1 MQNLELYTTPLR
13 KFYATVKNL
22 DAFFTELI
30 EAKANTLPQNDRTVE
45 YAQLLYNILMAWF
58 DLAML
63 DKDTNRATAKAVCK
77 KVQAEYGDGG
87 MSQEERLKAIANI
100 KDLASSLLWGASD
113 KAQAKDLKD
122 LLDAANLAAN
132 DIIKKGAQGNNSG
145 STNSGNAV
153 VKPHVTPEVPDNT
166 TSTVVDMSKPKTS
179 VVDDHN
185 NTTLPNGNNMP
196 ENTTTTNQG
205 NTKPVVND
213 NDEGTVVNLDNYKY
227 VPADNNGNKTD
238 TTVDDKGQ
246 TVANIVVYY
255 DKAKQQKQKFKISIK
270 DLSNIKKLSFLN
282 LATNELKEIEPANT
296 ITVNIPQA
304 TIEQKISFMVNG
316 EEYTRL
322 YVAALWPQ
330 EKVKPNNG
338 GTTVQPGKTEDTET
352 GKKENETPVTPG
364 ENTGKKENEP
374 PTPTP
379 KPEDGKKE
387 DTPVTPGENAG
398 KKEDEPVKP
407 EPGKE
412 DKKEDKPSEDKKEDE
427 DDETIDD
434 DFMKDMYEKG
444 KEGNKPSNEEK
455 HEETPVAPKEDTST
469 TPKENTHVETPVTPA
484 PEEKHEETHET
495 PSAPVAN
502 EETHEVTPAQPST
515 GTTEETHTEQPA
527 APSTE
532 DTHTETPAPAE
543 STNTATEENHTT
555 ESTTE
560 NTPAVNTGTPSENT
574 NTEVTPAAP
583 VASEETHT
591 EQPAAPVA
599 NEETHEN
606 APVVTP
612 SATEET
618 SHEATPAAPVA
629 SEETHAETAPVAN
642 TEEHTA
648 ENTSTETPVTPAPAE
663 GQA

>member
-63 DKDTNRATAKAVCK
+63 DKDANRATAKAVCK

-87 MSQEERLKAIANI
+87 MTQEERLKAIASI
-100 KDLASSLLWGASD
+100 KDLASSLLWGATD
-113 KAQAKDLKD
+113 KAQIKDLKD
-122 LLDAANLAAN
+122 LLDAANLASN
-132 DIIKKGAQGNNSG
+132 DILKKGAQGNNSG

-166 TSTVVDMSKPKTS
+166 TSTVVDMSKPKPS

-270 DLSNIKKLSFLN
+270 DLTNIKKLSFLN

-338 GTTVQPGKTEDTET
+338 GTTVQPGTTENTET

-364 ENTGKKENEP
+364 ENTGKKENET

-387 DTPVTPGENAG
+387 DTPVTPGENTG
-398 KKEDEPVKP
+398 KKEDEPAKPETGKDEPVKP
-407 EPGKE
+407 EPGK
-412 DKKEDKPSEDKKEDE
+412 DTPSEDKKEDE

-434 DFMKDMYEKG
+434 DFMKDMYEKARDG
-444 KEGNKPSNEEK
+444 ETEKPSEDKKNEGTPATPK
-455 HEETPVAPKEDTST
+455 DETHTEQPVAP
-469 TPKENTHVETPVTPA
+469 A
-484 PEEKHEETHET
+484 PETHE
-495 PSAPVAN
+495 AA
-502 EETHEVTPAQPST
+502 PAQPS
-515 GTTEETHTEQPA
+515 TTEETHTETPVTNGETHEA
-527 APSTE
+527 APVVPATGEETHAEQPVVPSTGE
-532 DTHTETPAPAE
+532 THTETPAPAE
-543 STNTATEENHTT
+543 STATTT
-555 ESTTE
+555 
-560 NTPAVNTGTPSENT
+560 
-574 NTEVTPAAP
+574 
-583 VASEETHT
+583 
-591 EQPAAPVA
+591 
-599 NEETHEN
+599 
-606 APVVTP
+606 
-612 SATEET
+612 
-618 SHEATPAAPVA
+618 
-629 SEETHAETAPVAN
+629 EETHAEAPAAN
-642 TEEHTA
+642 TEESHEA
-648 ENTSTETPVTPAPAE
+648 APEPARE
-663 GQA
+663 DSESHL

>member
-63 DKDTNRATAKAVCK
+63 DKDANRATAKAVCK

-87 MSQEERLKAIANI
+87 MTQEERLKAIASI
-100 KDLASSLLWGASD
+100 KDLASSLLWGATD
-113 KAQAKDLKD
+113 KAQIKDLKD
-122 LLDAANLAAN
+122 LLDAANLASN
-132 DIIKKGAQGNNSG
+132 DILKKGAQGNNSG

-166 TSTVVDMSKPKTS
+166 TSTVVDMSKPKPS

-270 DLSNIKKLSFLN
+270 DLTNIKKLSFLN

-338 GTTVQPGKTEDTET
+338 GTTVQPGTTEDTET
-352 GKKENETPVTPG
+352 GKKENETPVIPG
-364 ENTGKKENEP
+364 ENTGKKENET

-387 DTPVTPGENAG
+387 DTPVTPGENTG
-398 KKEDEPVKP
+398 KKEDEPAKP
-407 EPGKE
+407 EPSKPETGKEEKPSEDKKE
-412 DKKEDKPSEDKKEDE
+412 DKKEDTKPSEDKKEDE

-434 DFMKDMYEKG
+434 DFMKDMYEKARDS
-444 KEGNKPSNEEK
+444 ETEKPSEDKKNEGTPVTPK
-455 HEETPVAPKEDTST
+455 DETHTEQPVAPAPETHEAAPAQPST
-469 TPKENTHVETPVTPA
+469 TEETHAEEHHETVTPA
-484 PEEKHEETHET
+484 PEHHEETQPVAPVVPAEGTHET
-495 PSAPVAN
+495 APV
-502 EETHEVTPAQPST
+502 ESHETTPAQPS
-515 GTTEETHTEQPA
+515 TTEETHTETPVTNGETHEA
-527 APSTE
+527 APVVPATGEEAHAEQPVVPSTGE
-532 DTHTETPAPAE
+532 THTETPAPAE
-543 STNTATEENHTT
+543 STATTT
-555 ESTTE
+555 
-560 NTPAVNTGTPSENT
+560 
-574 NTEVTPAAP
+574 
-583 VASEETHT
+583 
-591 EQPAAPVA
+591 
-599 NEETHEN
+599 
-606 APVVTP
+606 
-612 SATEET
+612 
-618 SHEATPAAPVA
+618 
-629 SEETHAETAPVAN
+629 EETHAETPVAN
-642 TEEHTA
+642 TEESHEA
-648 ENTSTETPVTPAPAE
+648 APEPAHE
-663 GQA
+663 DSESHL

>member
-87 MSQEERLKAIANI
+87 MTQEERLKAIANI

-364 ENTGKKENEP
+364 ENTGKTEDETPK
-374 PTPTP
+374 PTP

-387 DTPVTPGENAG
+387 DTPVTPGENTG
-398 KKEDEPVKP
+398 KKEDEPAKP
-407 EPGKE
+407 EPG
-412 DKKEDKPSEDKKEDE
+412 KEDKPSEDKKEEKPSEDKKENE

-444 KEGNKPSNEEK
+444 KEGNNPSNGEK
-455 HEETPVAPKEDTST
+455 HEETPVTPKEDIPT
-469 TPKENTHVETPVTPA
+469 TPKEETHAETPVTPA

-495 PSAPVAN
+495 PAAPVAN
-502 EETHEVTPAQPST
+502 EETHEATPAQPST

-532 DTHTETPAPAE
+532 NTHTETPAPAE

-560 NTPAVNTGTPSENT
+560 NTPAVNTGTTSENT

-583 VASEETHT
+583 VAPEETHAET
-591 EQPAAPVA
+591 PAAPVA
-599 NEETHEN
+599 NEETHTEEN
-606 APVVTP
+606 HA
-612 SATEET
+612 STEET
-618 SHEATPAAPVA
+618 SH
-629 SEETHAETAPVAN
+629 ETAPVAN
-642 TEEHTA
+642 TEEHVA

>member
-63 DKDTNRATAKAVCK
+63 DKDANRATAKAVCK

-87 MSQEERLKAIANI
+87 MTQEERLKAIASI
-100 KDLASSLLWGASD
+100 KDLASSLLWGATD
-113 KAQAKDLKD
+113 KAQIKDLKD
-122 LLDAANLAAN
+122 LLDAANLASN
-132 DIIKKGAQGNNSG
+132 DILKKGAQGNNSG

-166 TSTVVDMSKPKTS
+166 TSTVVDMSKPKPS

-270 DLSNIKKLSFLN
+270 DLTNIKKLSFLN

-338 GTTVQPGKTEDTET
+338 GTTVQPGTTENTET

-364 ENTGKKENEP
+364 ENTGKKENET

-387 DTPVTPGENAG
+387 DTPVTPGENTG
-398 KKEDEPVKP
+398 KKEDEPAKP
-407 EPGKE
+407 EPSKPETGKDEPAKPETGKE
-412 DKKEDKPSEDKKEDE
+412 DKKEDTKPSEDKKEDE

-434 DFMKDMYEKG
+434 DFMKDMYEKARDG
-444 KEGNKPSNEEK
+444 EIEKPSEDKKNEGTPATPKDETHTEQPVAPAPEH
-455 HEETPVAPKEDTST
+455 HEETQPVAP
-469 TPKENTHVETPVTPA
+469 VVPA
-484 PEEKHEETHET
+484 EGTHET
-495 PSAPVAN
+495 VPV
-502 EETHEVTPAQPST
+502 ESHETTPAQPS
-515 GTTEETHTEQPA
+515 TTEETHTETPVTNGETHEA
-527 APSTE
+527 APVVPVTGEETHAEQPVVPSTGE
-532 DTHTETPAPAE
+532 THTETPAPAE
-543 STNTATEENHTT
+543 STATTT
-555 ESTTE
+555 
-560 NTPAVNTGTPSENT
+560 
-574 NTEVTPAAP
+574 
-583 VASEETHT
+583 
-591 EQPAAPVA
+591 
-599 NEETHEN
+599 
-606 APVVTP
+606 
-612 SATEET
+612 
-618 SHEATPAAPVA
+618 
-629 SEETHAETAPVAN
+629 EETHAETPAVN
-642 TEEHTA
+642 TEESHEA
-648 ENTSTETPVTPAPAE
+648 APEPAHE
-663 GQA
+663 DSESHL

>member
-63 DKDTNRATAKAVCK
+63 DKDANRATAKAVCK

-87 MSQEERLKAIANI
+87 MTQEERLKAIASI
-100 KDLASSLLWGASD
+100 KDLASSLLWGATD
-113 KAQAKDLKD
+113 KAQIKDLKD
-122 LLDAANLAAN
+122 LLDAANLASN
-132 DIIKKGAQGNNSG
+132 DILKKGAQGNNSG
-145 STNSGNAV
+145 STNSSNAV

-166 TSTVVDMSKPKTS
+166 TSTVVDMSKPKPS

-270 DLSNIKKLSFLN
+270 DLTNIKKLSFLN

-364 ENTGKKENEP
+364 ENTGKKENE
-374 PTPTP
+374 TPTP
-379 KPEDGKKE
+379 IPKPETGK
-387 DTPVTPGENAG
+387 
-398 KKEDEPVKP
+398 DEPVKP
-407 EPGKE
+407 EPGK
-412 DKKEDKPSEDKKEDE
+412 DTPSEDKKEDE

-434 DFMKDMYEKG
+434 DFMKDMYEKARDG
-444 KEGNKPSNEEK
+444 ETEKTSEDKKNEGTPATPKD
-455 HEETPVAPKEDTST
+455 ETHTEQPVAP
-469 TPKENTHVETPVTPA
+469 A
-484 PEEKHEETHET
+484 PETHE
-495 PSAPVAN
+495 SA
-502 EETHEVTPAQPST
+502 PAQPS
-515 GTTEETHTEQPA
+515 TTEETHTEEHHETVTPAPEHHEETQPVA
-527 APSTE
+527 PVVPAEGTHETAPVESHETTPVQPSTTE
-532 DTHTETPAPAE
+532 ETHTETPVTNGETHEATPVVPATGEETHAEQPVVPSTGETHTETPAPAE
-543 STNTATEENHTT
+543 STATTT
-555 ESTTE
+555 
-560 NTPAVNTGTPSENT
+560 
-574 NTEVTPAAP
+574 
-583 VASEETHT
+583 
-591 EQPAAPVA
+591 
-599 NEETHEN
+599 
-606 APVVTP
+606 
-612 SATEET
+612 
-618 SHEATPAAPVA
+618 
-629 SEETHAETAPVAN
+629 EETHAETPAVN
-642 TEEHTA
+642 TEESHEA
-648 ENTSTETPVTPAPAE
+648 APEPAHE
-663 GQA
+663 DSESHL

>member
-63 DKDTNRATAKAVCK
+63 DKDANRATAKAVCK

-87 MSQEERLKAIANI
+87 MTQEERLKAIASI
-100 KDLASSLLWGASD
+100 KDLASSLLWGATD
-113 KAQAKDLKD
+113 KAQIKDLKD
-122 LLDAANLAAN
+122 LLDAANLASN
-132 DIIKKGAQGNNSG
+132 DILKKGAQGNNSG

-166 TSTVVDMSKPKTS
+166 TSTVVDMSKPKPS

-270 DLSNIKKLSFLN
+270 DLTNIKKLSFLN

-338 GTTVQPGKTEDTET
+338 GTTVQPGTTENTET

-364 ENTGKKENEP
+364 ENTGKKENET

-387 DTPVTPGENAG
+387 DTPVTPGENTG
-398 KKEDEPVKP
+398 KKEDEPAKP
-407 EPGKE
+407 EPSKPETSKEEKPSEDKKE
-412 DKKEDKPSEDKKEDE
+412 DKKEDTKSSEDKKEDE

-434 DFMKDMYEKG
+434 DFMKDMYEKARDG
-444 KEGNKPSNEEK
+444 ETEKPSEDKKNEGTPATPK
-455 HEETPVAPKEDTST
+455 DETHTEQPVAP
-469 TPKENTHVETPVTPA
+469 A
-484 PEEKHEETHET
+484 P
-495 PSAPVAN
+495 
-502 EETHEVTPAQPST
+502 ETHEVAPAQPS
-515 GTTEETHTEQPA
+515 TTEETHTEEHHETVTPAPEHHEETQPIA
-527 APSTE
+527 PVVPAEGTHETAPVESHETTPAQPSTTE
-532 DTHTETPAPAE
+532 ETHTETSVTNGETHEAAPVVPATGEETHAEQPVVPSTGETHTETSAPAE
-543 STNTATEENHTT
+543 STATTT
-555 ESTTE
+555 
-560 NTPAVNTGTPSENT
+560 
-574 NTEVTPAAP
+574 
-583 VASEETHT
+583 
-591 EQPAAPVA
+591 
-599 NEETHEN
+599 
-606 APVVTP
+606 
-612 SATEET
+612 
-618 SHEATPAAPVA
+618 
-629 SEETHAETAPVAN
+629 EETHAETPAAN
-642 TEEHTA
+642 TEESHEA
-648 ENTSTETPVTPAPAE
+648 APEPAHE
-663 GQA
+663 DSESHL

>member
-63 DKDTNRATAKAVCK
+63 DKDANRATAKAVCK

-87 MSQEERLKAIANI
+87 MTQEERLKAIASI
-100 KDLASSLLWGASD
+100 KDLASSLLWGATD
-113 KAQAKDLKD
+113 KAQIKDLKD
-122 LLDAANLAAN
+122 LLDAANLASN
-132 DIIKKGAQGNNSG
+132 DILKKGAQGNNSG

-166 TSTVVDMSKPKTS
+166 TSTVVDMSKPKPS

-270 DLSNIKKLSFLN
+270 DLTNIKKLSFLN

-338 GTTVQPGKTEDTET
+338 GTTVQPGKTEDAET

-364 ENTGKKENEP
+364 ENTSKKENET

-387 DTPVTPGENAG
+387 DTPVTPGENTG
-398 KKEDEPVKP
+398 KKEDEPAKP
-407 EPGKE
+407 ETGKE
-412 DKKEDKPSEDKKEDE
+412 DKKEDTKPSEDKKEDE

-434 DFMKDMYEKG
+434 DFMKDMYEKARDG
-444 KEGNKPSNEEK
+444 ETEKPSEDKKNEGTPATPK
-455 HEETPVAPKEDTST
+455 DETHTEQPVAP
-469 TPKENTHVETPVTPA
+469 A
-484 PEEKHEETHET
+484 PETHE
-495 PSAPVAN
+495 AA
-502 EETHEVTPAQPST
+502 PAQPS
-515 GTTEETHTEQPA
+515 TTEETHTEEHHETVTPAPEHHEETQPVTPVVPA
-527 APSTE
+527 EGTHETAPVESHETTPAQPSTTE
-532 DTHTETPAPAE
+532 ETHTETSVTNGETHEAASVVPATGEETHAEQPVVPSTGEIHTETPALAE
-543 STNTATEENHTT
+543 STATTT
-555 ESTTE
+555 
-560 NTPAVNTGTPSENT
+560 
-574 NTEVTPAAP
+574 
-583 VASEETHT
+583 
-591 EQPAAPVA
+591 
-599 NEETHEN
+599 
-606 APVVTP
+606 
-612 SATEET
+612 
-618 SHEATPAAPVA
+618 
-629 SEETHAETAPVAN
+629 EETHAETPAVN
-642 TEEHTA
+642 TEESHEA
-648 ENTSTETPVTPAPAE
+648 APEPAHE
-663 GQA
+663 DSESHL

>member
-63 DKDTNRATAKAVCK
+63 DKDANRATAKAVCK

-87 MSQEERLKAIANI
+87 MTQEERLKAIASI
-100 KDLASSLLWGASD
+100 KDLASSLLWGATD
-113 KAQAKDLKD
+113 KAQIKDLKD
-122 LLDAANLAAN
+122 LLDAANLASN
-132 DIIKKGAQGNNSG
+132 DILKKGAQGNNSG

-153 VKPHVTPEVPDNT
+153 VKPHVTPEVPDNI
-166 TSTVVDMSKPKTS
+166 TSTVVDMSKPKPS

-213 NDEGTVVNLDNYKY
+213 NDEGAVVNLDNYKY

-270 DLSNIKKLSFLN
+270 DLTNIKKLSFLN

-364 ENTGKKENEP
+364 ENTGKKE
-374 PTPTP
+374 
-379 KPEDGKKE
+379 
-387 DTPVTPGENAG
+387 
-398 KKEDEPVKP
+398 DEPSKP
-407 EPGKE
+407 EPSKPETGKDEPAKPETGKE
-412 DKKEDKPSEDKKEDE
+412 DKKEDTKPSEDKKEDE

-434 DFMKDMYEKG
+434 DFMKDMYEKARDG
-444 KEGNKPSNEEK
+444 ETEKPSEDKKNEGTPATPK
-455 HEETPVAPKEDTST
+455 DETHTEQPVAP
-469 TPKENTHVETPVTPA
+469 A
-484 PEEKHEETHET
+484 PETHE
-495 PSAPVAN
+495 AA
-502 EETHEVTPAQPST
+502 PAQPS
-515 GTTEETHTEQPA
+515 TTEETHTEEHHETVTPAPERHEETQPVAPVVPAEGTHEITPAQPSTTEETHTETPVTNGETHEA
-527 APSTE
+527 APVVPATGEETHAEQPVIPSTGE
-532 DTHTETPAPAE
+532 THTETPAPAE
-543 STNTATEENHTT
+543 STATTTEESHA
-555 ESTTE
+555 E
-560 NTPAVNTGTPSENT
+560 TPAVNT
-574 NTEVTPAAP
+574 
-583 VASEETHT
+583 EE
-591 EQPAAPVA
+591 
-599 NEETHEN
+599 
-606 APVVTP
+606 
-612 SATEET
+612 
-618 SHEATPAAPVA
+618 SHEAAPEPAHED
-629 SEETHAETAPVAN
+629 SESHL
-642 TEEHTA
+642 
-648 ENTSTETPVTPAPAE
+648 
-663 GQA
+663 

>member
-63 DKDTNRATAKAVCK
+63 DKDANRATAKAVCK

-87 MSQEERLKAIANI
+87 MTQEERLKAIASI
-100 KDLASSLLWGASD
+100 KDLASSLLWGATD
-113 KAQAKDLKD
+113 KAQIKDLKD
-122 LLDAANLAAN
+122 LLDAANLASN
-132 DIIKKGAQGNNSG
+132 DILKKGAQGNNSG

-166 TSTVVDMSKPKTS
+166 TSTVVDMSKPKPS

-270 DLSNIKKLSFLN
+270 DLTNIKKLSFLN

-338 GTTVQPGKTEDTET
+338 GTTVQPGTTEDTET

-364 ENTGKKENEP
+364 ENTGKKENET

-387 DTPVTPGENAG
+387 DTPVTPGENTG
-398 KKEDEPVKP
+398 KKEDEPAKP
-407 EPGKE
+407 EPSKPETGKDEPAKPETGKE
-412 DKKEDKPSEDKKEDE
+412 DKKEDTKPSEDKKEDE

-434 DFMKDMYEKG
+434 DFMKDMYEKARDG
-444 KEGNKPSNEEK
+444 ETEKPSEDKKNEGTPATPK
-455 HEETPVAPKEDTST
+455 DETHTEQPVAP
-469 TPKENTHVETPVTPA
+469 A
-484 PEEKHEETHET
+484 PETHE
-495 PSAPVAN
+495 AA
-502 EETHEVTPAQPST
+502 PAQPS
-515 GTTEETHTEQPA
+515 TTEETHTEEHHETVIPTPEHHEETQPVA
-527 APSTE
+527 PVVPAEGTHETAPVESHETTPAQPSTTE
-532 DTHTETPAPAE
+532 ETHTETPA
-543 STNTATEENHTT
+543 
-555 ESTTE
+555 
-560 NTPAVNTGTPSENT
+560 
-574 NTEVTPAAP
+574 
-583 VASEETHT
+583 
-591 EQPAAPVA
+591 
-599 NEETHEN
+599 
-606 APVVTP
+606 
-612 SATEET
+612 
-618 SHEATPAAPVA
+618 
-629 SEETHAETAPVAN
+629 AN
-642 TEEHTA
+642 TEESHEA
-648 ENTSTETPVTPAPAE
+648 APEPAHE
-663 GQA
+663 DSESHL

>member
-63 DKDTNRATAKAVCK
+63 DKDANRATAKAVCK

-87 MSQEERLKAIANI
+87 MTQEERLKAIANI
-100 KDLASSLLWGASD
+100 KDLASSLLWGATD
-113 KAQAKDLKD
+113 KAQIKDLKD
-122 LLDAANLAAN
+122 LLDAANLASN
-132 DIIKKGAQGNNSG
+132 DILKKGAQGNNSG

-166 TSTVVDMSKPKTS
+166 TSTVVDMSKPKPS

-270 DLSNIKKLSFLN
+270 DLTNIKKLSFLN

-338 GTTVQPGKTEDTET
+338 GTTVQPGTTENTET

-364 ENTGKKENEP
+364 ENTGKKENET

-387 DTPVTPGENAG
+387 DTPVTPGENTG
-398 KKEDEPVKP
+398 KKENEPSKPETGKDEPVKP
-407 EPGKE
+407 EPGKDTPSE
-412 DKKEDKPSEDKKEDE
+412 DKKEDKKEDE

-434 DFMKDMYEKG
+434 DFMKDMYEKARDG
-444 KEGNKPSNEEK
+444 ETEKPSEDKKNEGTPATPK
-455 HEETPVAPKEDTST
+455 DETHTEQPVAP
-469 TPKENTHVETPVTPA
+469 A
-484 PEEKHEETHET
+484 PETHE
-495 PSAPVAN
+495 AA
-502 EETHEVTPAQPST
+502 PAQPS
-515 GTTEETHTEQPA
+515 TTEETHTETPVTNGETHEATPVVPATGEETHAEQPVV
-527 APSTE
+527 PSTGE
-532 DTHTETPAPAE
+532 THTETPAPAE
-543 STNTATEENHTT
+543 STAATT
-555 ESTTE
+555 
-560 NTPAVNTGTPSENT
+560 
-574 NTEVTPAAP
+574 
-583 VASEETHT
+583 
-591 EQPAAPVA
+591 
-599 NEETHEN
+599 
-606 APVVTP
+606 
-612 SATEET
+612 
-618 SHEATPAAPVA
+618 
-629 SEETHAETAPVAN
+629 EETHAETPAAN
-642 TEEHTA
+642 TEESHEA
-648 ENTSTETPVTPAPAE
+648 APEPAHE
-663 GQA
+663 DSESHL

>member
-63 DKDTNRATAKAVCK
+63 DKDANRATAKAVCK

-87 MSQEERLKAIANI
+87 MTQEERLKAIASI
-100 KDLASSLLWGASD
+100 KDLASSLLWGATD
-113 KAQAKDLKD
+113 KAQIKDLKD
-122 LLDAANLAAN
+122 LLDAANLASN
-132 DIIKKGAQGNNSG
+132 DILKKGAQGNNSG

-166 TSTVVDMSKPKTS
+166 TSTVVDMSKPKPS
-179 VVDDHN
+179 IVDDHN

-270 DLSNIKKLSFLN
+270 DLTNIKKLSFLN

-338 GTTVQPGKTEDTET
+338 GTTVQPGTTENTET

-364 ENTGKKENEP
+364 ENTGKKENET

-387 DTPVTPGENAG
+387 DTPVTPGENTG
-398 KKEDEPVKP
+398 KKEDEPAKP
-407 EPGKE
+407 EPSKPETGKDEPAKPETGKE
-412 DKKEDKPSEDKKEDE
+412 DKKEDTKPSEDKKEDE

-434 DFMKDMYEKG
+434 DFMKDMYEKARDG
-444 KEGNKPSNEEK
+444 ETEKPSEDKKN
-455 HEETPVAPKEDTST
+455 EETPA
-469 TPKENTHVETPVTPA
+469 TPKDETHTEQPVAPA
-484 PEEKHEETHET
+484 PETHE
-495 PSAPVAN
+495 AA
-502 EETHEVTPAQPST
+502 PAQPS
-515 GTTEETHTEQPA
+515 TTEETHTEEHHETVTPAPEHHEETQPVAPVVPAEGTHETAPVESHETTPAQPSTTEETHAEAPVTNGENHEA
-527 APSTE
+527 APVVPATGEETHAEQPVVPSTGE
-532 DTHTETPAPAE
+532 THTETPVAAE
-543 STNTATEENHTT
+543 STATTT
-555 ESTTE
+555 
-560 NTPAVNTGTPSENT
+560 
-574 NTEVTPAAP
+574 
-583 VASEETHT
+583 
-591 EQPAAPVA
+591 
-599 NEETHEN
+599 
-606 APVVTP
+606 
-612 SATEET
+612 
-618 SHEATPAAPVA
+618 
-629 SEETHAETAPVAN
+629 EETHAETPAAN
-642 TEEHTA
+642 TEESHEA
-648 ENTSTETPVTPAPAE
+648 ASEPAHE
-663 GQA
+663 DSESHL

>member
-63 DKDTNRATAKAVCK
+63 DKDANRATAKAVCK

-87 MSQEERLKAIANI
+87 MTQEERLKAIASI
-100 KDLASSLLWGASD
+100 KDLASSLLWGATD
-113 KAQAKDLKD
+113 KAQIKDLKD
-122 LLDAANLAAN
+122 LLDAANLASN
-132 DIIKKGAQGNNSG
+132 DILKKGAQGNNSG

-238 TTVDDKGQ
+238 TTVDEKGQ

-270 DLSNIKKLSFLN
+270 DLTNIKKLSFLN

-296 ITVNIPQA
+296 ITINIPQA

-338 GTTVQPGKTEDTET
+338 GTTVEPSTGGNTENPSGKHE
-352 GKKENETPVTPG
+352 ETPVTPG
-364 ENTGKKENEP
+364 ENTHTE
-374 PTPTP
+374 
-379 KPEDGKKE
+379 
-387 DTPVTPGENAG
+387 TPVTPGENTHTETPVTPGENTHTETPVTPSENTG
-398 KKEDEPVKP
+398 KKEDEPAKP
-407 EPGKE
+407 ETGKE
-412 DKKEDKPSEDKKEDE
+412 EKPSEDKKEE
-427 DDETIDD
+427 DNETIDD
-434 DFMKDMYEKG
+434 DFMKDIYEKARDG
-444 KEGNKPSNEEK
+444 ETEKPSTGEK
-455 HEETPVAPKEDTST
+455 HEETSATPKDETHTEQPVAPVAPAEGTHTEAPAEGTHAEEHHETVT
-469 TPKENTHVETPVTPA
+469 TA
-484 PEEKHEETHET
+484 PEHHEETQ
-495 PSAPVAN
+495 PVAPVVPSEGTHEAN
-502 EETHEVTPAQPST
+502 PVEGEHHENTTPVESHEVTPAQPSA
-515 GTTEETHTEQPA
+515 TEETHTEVP
-527 APSTE
+527 
-532 DTHTETPAPAE
+532 
-543 STNTATEENHTT
+543 
-555 ESTTE
+555 
-560 NTPAVNTGTPSENT
+560 
-574 NTEVTPAAP
+574 VT
-583 VASEETHT
+583 
-591 EQPAAPVA
+591 

-606 APVVTP
+606 TSAVPATDKEVHTETPTVNVEENHETTPV
-612 SATEET
+612 
-618 SHEATPAAPVA
+618 
-629 SEETHAETAPVAN
+629 AETAEQPVR
-642 TEEHTA
+642 EDSESHL
-648 ENTSTETPVTPAPAE
+648 
-663 GQA
+663 

>member
-63 DKDTNRATAKAVCK
+63 DKDANRATAKAVCK
-77 KVQAEYGDGG
+77 KVQTEYGDGG
-87 MSQEERLKAIANI
+87 MTQEERLKAIASI
-100 KDLASSLLWGASD
+100 KDLASSLLWGATD
-113 KAQAKDLKD
+113 KAQIKDLKD
-122 LLDAANLAAN
+122 LLDAANLASN
-132 DIIKKGAQGNNSG
+132 DILKKGAQGNNSG

-166 TSTVVDMSKPKTS
+166 TSTVVDMSKPKPS

-270 DLSNIKKLSFLN
+270 DLTNIKKLSFLN

-338 GTTVQPGKTEDTET
+338 GTTVQPGTTENIET

-364 ENTGKKENEP
+364 ENT
-374 PTPTP
+374 
-379 KPEDGKKE
+379 
-387 DTPVTPGENAG
+387 A
-398 KKEDEPVKP
+398 KKEDEPAKP
-407 EPGKE
+407 EPSKPETGKDEPAKPETGKE
-412 DKKEDKPSEDKKEDE
+412 DKKEDTKPSEDKKEDE

-434 DFMKDMYEKG
+434 DFMKDMYEKARDG
-444 KEGNKPSNEEK
+444 ETEKPSEDKKNEGTSATPK
-455 HEETPVAPKEDTST
+455 DETHTGQPVAP
-469 TPKENTHVETPVTPA
+469 A
-484 PEEKHEETHET
+484 PEHHKETQPVAPVVPAEGTHET
-495 PSAPVAN
+495 APV
-502 EETHEVTPAQPST
+502 ESHETTPAQPST
-515 GTTEETHTEQPA
+515 AEETHTETPVTNGETHEA
-527 APSTE
+527 APVVPATGEETHAEQPVVPSTGE
-532 DTHTETPAPAE
+532 THTETPAPAE
-543 STNTATEENHTT
+543 STATTT
-555 ESTTE
+555 
-560 NTPAVNTGTPSENT
+560 
-574 NTEVTPAAP
+574 
-583 VASEETHT
+583 
-591 EQPAAPVA
+591 
-599 NEETHEN
+599 
-606 APVVTP
+606 
-612 SATEET
+612 
-618 SHEATPAAPVA
+618 
-629 SEETHAETAPVAN
+629 EETHAETPAVN
-642 TEEHTA
+642 TEESHEA
-648 ENTSTETPVTPAPAE
+648 APEPAHE
-663 GQA
+663 DSESHL

>member
-63 DKDTNRATAKAVCK
+63 DKDANRATAKAVCK

-87 MSQEERLKAIANI
+87 MTQEERLKAIASI
-100 KDLASSLLWGASD
+100 KDLASSLLWGATD
-113 KAQAKDLKD
+113 KAQIKDLKD
-122 LLDAANLAAN
+122 LLDAANLASN
-132 DIIKKGAQGNNSG
+132 DILKKGAQGNNSG

-166 TSTVVDMSKPKTS
+166 TSTVVDMSKPKPS

-270 DLSNIKKLSFLN
+270 DLTNIKKLSFLN

-338 GTTVQPGKTEDTET
+338 GTTVQPGTTEDTET

-364 ENTGKKENEP
+364 ENTGKKEDEP
-374 PTPTP
+374 A
-379 KPEDGKKE
+379 KPETGK
-387 DTPVTPGENAG
+387 
-398 KKEDEPVKP
+398 DEPVKP
-407 EPGKE
+407 EPGKDTPAE
-412 DKKEDKPSEDKKEDE
+412 DKKEDKKEDE

-434 DFMKDMYEKG
+434 DFMKDMYEKARDG
-444 KEGNKPSNEEK
+444 ETEKPSEDKKNEGTPATPK
-455 HEETPVAPKEDTST
+455 DETHTEQPVAP
-469 TPKENTHVETPVTPA
+469 A
-484 PEEKHEETHET
+484 PETHE
-495 PSAPVAN
+495 AA
-502 EETHEVTPAQPST
+502 PAQPST
-515 GTTEETHTEQPA
+515 TEETHAEEHHETAPVESHETTPTQPSTTEETHTETPV
-527 APSTE
+527 TNG
-532 DTHTETPAPAE
+532 ET
-543 STNTATEENHTT
+543 
-555 ESTTE
+555 
-560 NTPAVNTGTPSENT
+560 
-574 NTEVTPAAP
+574 
-583 VASEETHT
+583 
-591 EQPAAPVA
+591 
-599 NEETHEN
+599 
-606 APVVTP
+606 
-612 SATEET
+612 
-618 SHEATPAAPVA
+618 HEATPVVPATGG
-629 SEETHAETAPVAN
+629 ETHAETPAAN
-642 TEEHTA
+642 TEENHETA
-648 ENTSTETPVTPAPAE
+648 PEPTHEDSESHL
-663 GQA
+663 

>member
-63 DKDTNRATAKAVCK
+63 DKDANRATAKAVCK

-87 MSQEERLKAIANI
+87 MTQEERLKAIASI
-100 KDLASSLLWGASD
+100 KDLASSLLWGATD
-113 KAQAKDLKD
+113 KAQIKDLKD
-122 LLDAANLAAN
+122 LLDAANLASN
-132 DIIKKGAQGNNSG
+132 DILKKGAQGNNSG

-166 TSTVVDMSKPKTS
+166 TSTVVDMSKPKPS

-238 TTVDDKGQ
+238 TTVDEKGQ

-270 DLSNIKKLSFLN
+270 DLTNIKKLSFLN

-364 ENTGKKENEP
+364 ENTGKKENET

-387 DTPVTPGENAG
+387 DTPVTPGENTG
-398 KKEDEPVKP
+398 KKEDEPAKP
-407 EPGKE
+407 ETGKE
-412 DKKEDKPSEDKKEDE
+412 DKKEDTKPSEDKKEDE

-434 DFMKDMYEKG
+434 DFMKDMYEKARDG
-444 KEGNKPSNEEK
+444 ETEKPSEDKKNEGTPATPK
-455 HEETPVAPKEDTST
+455 DETHTEQPVAP
-469 TPKENTHVETPVTPA
+469 A
-484 PEEKHEETHET
+484 PESHET
-495 PSAPVAN
+495 
-502 EETHEVTPAQPST
+502 TPAQPS
-515 GTTEETHTEQPA
+515 TTEETHTEEHHETVTPAPEHHEETQPVA
-527 APSTE
+527 PVTNGETHEATPVVPATGEETHAEQPVVPSTGE
-532 DTHTETPAPAE
+532 THTETPAPAE
-543 STNTATEENHTT
+543 STATTT
-555 ESTTE
+555 
-560 NTPAVNTGTPSENT
+560 
-574 NTEVTPAAP
+574 
-583 VASEETHT
+583 
-591 EQPAAPVA
+591 
-599 NEETHEN
+599 
-606 APVVTP
+606 
-612 SATEET
+612 
-618 SHEATPAAPVA
+618 
-629 SEETHAETAPVAN
+629 EETHAEAPAAN
-642 TEEHTA
+642 TEESHEA
-648 ENTSTETPVTPAPAE
+648 APEPAHE
-663 GQA
+663 DSESHL

>member
-270 DLSNIKKLSFLN
+270 DLNNIKKLSFLN

-364 ENTGKKENEP
+364 ENTGKTEDETPK
-374 PTPTP
+374 PTP

-387 DTPVTPGENAG
+387 NETPVTPGENTG
-398 KKEDEPVKP
+398 KKEDEPAKP

-412 DKKEDKPSEDKKEDE
+412 EKPSEDKKEDE

-444 KEGNKPSNEEK
+444 KEGNNPSNGEK
-455 HEETPVAPKEDTST
+455 HEDTPVAPKEDTPV
-469 TPKENTHVETPVTPA
+469 TPKEETHAETPVTPA

-495 PSAPVAN
+495 PAVPVAN
-502 EETHEVTPAQPST
+502 EETHEATPAQPST

-543 STNTATEENHTT
+543 STNTATEENHTA

-583 VASEETHT
+583 VASEETHAET
-591 EQPAAPVA
+591 PAAPVA
-599 NEETHEN
+599 NEETHAEEN
-606 APVVTP
+606 HT
-612 SATEET
+612 STEET
-618 SHEATPAAPVA
+618 SHE
-629 SEETHAETAPVAN
+629 TAPVAN
-642 TEEHTA
+642 AEEHAA

>member
-63 DKDTNRATAKAVCK
+63 DKDANRATAKAVCK

-87 MSQEERLKAIANI
+87 MTQEERLKAIASI
-100 KDLASSLLWGASD
+100 KDLASSLLWGATD
-113 KAQAKDLKD
+113 KAQIKDLKD
-122 LLDAANLAAN
+122 LLDAANLASN
-132 DIIKKGAQGNNSG
+132 DILKKGAQGNNSG

-166 TSTVVDMSKPKTS
+166 TSTVVDMSKPKPS

-270 DLSNIKKLSFLN
+270 DLTNIKKLSFLN

-338 GTTVQPGKTEDTET
+338 GTTVQPGTTENTET
-352 GKKENETPVTPG
+352 GKKENEIPVTPG
-364 ENTGKKENEP
+364 ENTGKKENET

-387 DTPVTPGENAG
+387 DTPVTPGENTG
-398 KKEDEPVKP
+398 KKEDKPAKP
-407 EPGKE
+407 EPSKPETGKE
-412 DKKEDKPSEDKKEDE
+412 DKKEDTKPSEDKKEDE

-434 DFMKDMYEKG
+434 DFMKDMYEKARDG
-444 KEGNKPSNEEK
+444 ETEKPSEDKKNEGTPAIPK
-455 HEETPVAPKEDTST
+455 DETHTEQPVAP
-469 TPKENTHVETPVTPA
+469 A
-484 PEEKHEETHET
+484 PETHE
-495 PSAPVAN
+495 AA
-502 EETHEVTPAQPST
+502 PAQPS
-515 GTTEETHTEQPA
+515 TTEETHTETPVTNGETHEA
-527 APSTE
+527 APVVPATGEETHAEQPVVPSTGE
-532 DTHTETPAPAE
+532 THTETPAPAE
-543 STNTATEENHTT
+543 STATTT
-555 ESTTE
+555 
-560 NTPAVNTGTPSENT
+560 
-574 NTEVTPAAP
+574 
-583 VASEETHT
+583 
-591 EQPAAPVA
+591 
-599 NEETHEN
+599 
-606 APVVTP
+606 
-612 SATEET
+612 
-618 SHEATPAAPVA
+618 
-629 SEETHAETAPVAN
+629 EETHAETPAVN
-642 TEEHTA
+642 TEESHEA
-648 ENTSTETPVTPAPAE
+648 APEPAHE
-663 GQA
+663 DSESHL

>member
-63 DKDTNRATAKAVCK
+63 DKDANRATAKAVCK

-87 MSQEERLKAIANI
+87 MTQEERLKAIASI
-100 KDLASSLLWGASD
+100 KDLASSLLWGATD
-113 KAQAKDLKD
+113 KAQIKDLKD
-122 LLDAANLAAN
+122 LLDAANLASN
-132 DIIKKGAQGNNSG
+132 DILKKGAQGNNSG

-166 TSTVVDMSKPKTS
+166 TSTVVDMSKPKPS

-213 NDEGTVVNLDNYKY
+213 NDEGTVVNIDNYKY

-330 EKVKPNNG
+330 EKAKPNNG

-364 ENTGKKENEP
+364 ENTGKKENET

-387 DTPVTPGENAG
+387 DTPVTPGENTG
-398 KKEDEPVKP
+398 KKEDEPAKP
-407 EPGKE
+407 ETGKEEKPSEDKKE
-412 DKKEDKPSEDKKEDE
+412 DKKEDAKPSEDKKEDE

-434 DFMKDMYEKG
+434 DFMKDMYEKARDG
-444 KEGNKPSNEEK
+444 ETEKPSEDKKNEG
-455 HEETPVAPKEDTST
+455 TPA
-469 TPKENTHVETPVTPA
+469 TPKDETHTEQPVVPA
-484 PEEKHEETHET
+484 PETHE
-495 PSAPVAN
+495 AA
-502 EETHEVTPAQPST
+502 PAQPS
-515 GTTEETHTEQPA
+515 TTEETHTEEHHKTVTPAPEHHEETQPVA
-527 APSTE
+527 PIVPAEGTHETAPVESHETTPAQPSTTE
-532 DTHTETPAPAE
+532 ETHTETP
-543 STNTATEENHTT
+543 
-555 ESTTE
+555 
-560 NTPAVNTGTPSENT
+560 VT
-574 NTEVTPAAP
+574 NTE
-583 VASEETHT
+583 E
-591 EQPAAPVA
+591 
-599 NEETHEN
+599 
-606 APVVTP
+606 
-612 SATEET
+612 
-618 SHEATPAAPVA
+618 SHEAAPEPAHED
-629 SEETHAETAPVAN
+629 SESHL
-642 TEEHTA
+642 
-648 ENTSTETPVTPAPAE
+648 
-663 GQA
+663 

>member
-63 DKDTNRATAKAVCK
+63 DKDANRATAKAVCK
-77 KVQAEYGDGG
+77 KVQAEYGNGG
-87 MSQEERLKAIANI
+87 MTQEERLKAIASI
-100 KDLASSLLWGASD
+100 KDLASSLLWGATD
-113 KAQAKDLKD
+113 KAQIKDLKD
-122 LLDAANLAAN
+122 LLDAANLASN
-132 DIIKKGAQGNNSG
+132 DILKKGAQGNNSG

-166 TSTVVDMSKPKTS
+166 TSTVVDMSKPKPS

-270 DLSNIKKLSFLN
+270 DLTNIKKLSFLN

-338 GTTVQPGKTEDTET
+338 GTTVQPGTTENTET

-364 ENTGKKENEP
+364 ENTGKKEDEP
-374 PTPTP
+374 A
-379 KPEDGKKE
+379 KPETGK
-387 DTPVTPGENAG
+387 
-398 KKEDEPVKP
+398 DEPVKP

-412 DKKEDKPSEDKKEDE
+412 DKKEDTKPSEDKKEDE

-434 DFMKDMYEKG
+434 DFMKDMYEKARDG
-444 KEGNKPSNEEK
+444 ETEKPSEDKKN
-455 HEETPVAPKEDTST
+455 EETPA
-469 TPKENTHVETPVTPA
+469 TPKDETHTEQPVAPA
-484 PEEKHEETHET
+484 PETHE
-495 PSAPVAN
+495 AA
-502 EETHEVTPAQPST
+502 PAQPS
-515 GTTEETHTEQPA
+515 TTEETHTEEHHETVTPAPEHHEETQPVAPVVPDEGTHETAPVESHEITPAQPSTTEETHTETPVTNGETHEA
-527 APSTE
+527 APVVPATGEETHAEQPVIPSTGE
-532 DTHTETPAPAE
+532 THTETPAPAE
-543 STNTATEENHTT
+543 STATTT
-555 ESTTE
+555 EKSHAE
-560 NTPAVNTGTPSENT
+560 TPAVNT
-574 NTEVTPAAP
+574 
-583 VASEETHT
+583 EE
-591 EQPAAPVA
+591 
-599 NEETHEN
+599 
-606 APVVTP
+606 
-612 SATEET
+612 
-618 SHEATPAAPVA
+618 SHEAAPEPAHED
-629 SEETHAETAPVAN
+629 SESHL
-642 TEEHTA
+642 
-648 ENTSTETPVTPAPAE
+648 
-663 GQA
+663 

>member
-63 DKDTNRATAKAVCK
+63 DKDANRATAKAVCK

-87 MSQEERLKAIANI
+87 MTQEERLKAIASI
-100 KDLASSLLWGASD
+100 KDLASSLLWGATD
-113 KAQAKDLKD
+113 KAQIKDLKD
-122 LLDAANLAAN
+122 LLDAANLASN
-132 DIIKKGAQGNNSG
+132 DILKKGAQGNNSG

-166 TSTVVDMSKPKTS
+166 TSTVVDMSKPKPS

-270 DLSNIKKLSFLN
+270 DLTNIKKLSFLN

-338 GTTVQPGKTEDTET
+338 GTTVQPGTTENTET

-364 ENTGKKENEP
+364 ENTGKKENET

-387 DTPVTPGENAG
+387 DTPVTPGENTG

-407 EPGKE
+407 EPSKPETGKEEKPSEDKKE
-412 DKKEDKPSEDKKEDE
+412 DKKEDTKPSEDKKEDE

-434 DFMKDMYEKG
+434 DFMKDMYEKARDD
-444 KEGNKPSNEEK
+444 ETEKPSEDKKNEGTPATPK
-455 HEETPVAPKEDTST
+455 DETHTEQPVAP
-469 TPKENTHVETPVTPA
+469 A
-484 PEEKHEETHET
+484 P
-495 PSAPVAN
+495 
-502 EETHEVTPAQPST
+502 ETHEVAPAQPS
-515 GTTEETHTEQPA
+515 TTEETHTETSVTNGETHEA
-527 APSTE
+527 APVVPATGEETHAEQPVVPSTGE
-532 DTHTETPAPAE
+532 THTETSAPAE
-543 STNTATEENHTT
+543 STATTT
-555 ESTTE
+555 
-560 NTPAVNTGTPSENT
+560 
-574 NTEVTPAAP
+574 
-583 VASEETHT
+583 
-591 EQPAAPVA
+591 
-599 NEETHEN
+599 
-606 APVVTP
+606 
-612 SATEET
+612 
-618 SHEATPAAPVA
+618 
-629 SEETHAETAPVAN
+629 EETHAEIPAAN
-642 TEEHTA
+642 TEESHEA
-648 ENTSTETPVTPAPAE
+648 APEPAHE
-663 GQA
+663 DSESHL

>member
-63 DKDTNRATAKAVCK
+63 DKDANRATAKAVCK

-87 MSQEERLKAIANI
+87 MTQEERLKAIASI
-100 KDLASSLLWGASD
+100 KDLASSLLWGATD
-113 KAQAKDLKD
+113 KAQIKDLKD
-122 LLDAANLAAN
+122 LLDAANLASN
-132 DIIKKGAQGNNSG
+132 DILKKGAQGNNSG

-166 TSTVVDMSKPKTS
+166 TSTVVDMSKPKPS

-270 DLSNIKKLSFLN
+270 DLTNIKKLSFLN

-364 ENTGKKENEP
+364 ENTGKKENET

-387 DTPVTPGENAG
+387 DTPVTPDENTG
-398 KKEDEPVKP
+398 KKEDEPAKP
-407 EPGKE
+407 EPSKPETGKE
-412 DKKEDKPSEDKKEDE
+412 DKKEDTKPSEDKKEDE

-434 DFMKDMYEKG
+434 DFMKDMYEKARDG
-444 KEGNKPSNEEK
+444 ETEKPSEDKKNEG
-455 HEETPVAPKEDTST
+455 
-469 TPKENTHVETPVTPA
+469 TPVTPKDETRTEQPVA
-484 PEEKHEETHET
+484 PAPETHE
-495 PSAPVAN
+495 A
-502 EETHEVTPAQPST
+502 TPAQPS
-515 GTTEETHTEQPA
+515 TTEETHTEEHHETVTPAPEHHEETQPVAPVVPAEGTHETAPVESHETTPAQPSTTEETHTETSVTNGETHEA
-527 APSTE
+527 APVVPATGEETHAEQPVVPSTGE
-532 DTHTETPAPAE
+532 THTETPAPAE
-543 STNTATEENHTT
+543 STATTT
-555 ESTTE
+555 
-560 NTPAVNTGTPSENT
+560 
-574 NTEVTPAAP
+574 
-583 VASEETHT
+583 
-591 EQPAAPVA
+591 
-599 NEETHEN
+599 
-606 APVVTP
+606 
-612 SATEET
+612 
-618 SHEATPAAPVA
+618 
-629 SEETHAETAPVAN
+629 EETHAETPAVN
-642 TEEHTA
+642 TEESHEA
-648 ENTSTETPVTPAPAE
+648 APEPAHE
-663 GQA
+663 DSESHL

>member
-63 DKDTNRATAKAVCK
+63 DKDANRATAKAVCK

-87 MSQEERLKAIANI
+87 MTQEERLKAIASI
-100 KDLASSLLWGASD
+100 KDLASSLLWGATD
-113 KAQAKDLKD
+113 KAQVKDLKD
-122 LLDAANLAAN
+122 LLDAANLASN
-132 DIIKKGAQGNNSG
+132 DILKKGAQGNNSG

-166 TSTVVDMSKPKTS
+166 TSTVVDMSKPKPS

-270 DLSNIKKLSFLN
+270 DLTNIKKLSFLN

-364 ENTGKKENEP
+364 ENTGKKENET

-387 DTPVTPGENAG
+387 DTPVTPGENTG
-398 KKEDEPVKP
+398 KKEDEPAKP
-407 EPGKE
+407 ETGKE
-412 DKKEDKPSEDKKEDE
+412 DKKEDTKPSEDKKEDE

-434 DFMKDMYEKG
+434 DFMKDMYEKARDG
-444 KEGNKPSNEEK
+444 ETEKPSEDKKNEG
-455 HEETPVAPKEDTST
+455 TPA
-469 TPKENTHVETPVTPA
+469 TPKDETHTEQPVTPA
-484 PEEKHEETHET
+484 PEHHEETQPVTPVVPAEGTHET
-495 PSAPVAN
+495 APV
-502 EETHEVTPAQPST
+502 ESHETTPAQPS
-515 GTTEETHTEQPA
+515 TTEETHTETPVTNGETHEA
-527 APSTE
+527 APVVPATGDETHTEQPVTPSTGE
-532 DTHTETPAPAE
+532 THTETPAPAE
-543 STNTATEENHTT
+543 STATTT
-555 ESTTE
+555 
-560 NTPAVNTGTPSENT
+560 
-574 NTEVTPAAP
+574 
-583 VASEETHT
+583 
-591 EQPAAPVA
+591 
-599 NEETHEN
+599 
-606 APVVTP
+606 
-612 SATEET
+612 
-618 SHEATPAAPVA
+618 
-629 SEETHAETAPVAN
+629 EETHAETPAVN
-642 TEEHTA
+642 TEESHEA
-648 ENTSTETPVTPAPAE
+648 APEPAHEDSENHL
-663 GQA
+663 

>member
-63 DKDTNRATAKAVCK
+63 DKDANRATAKAVCK

-87 MSQEERLKAIANI
+87 MTQEERLKAIASI
-100 KDLASSLLWGASD
+100 KDLASSLLWGATD
-113 KAQAKDLKD
+113 KAQIKDLKD
-122 LLDAANLAAN
+122 LLDAANLASN
-132 DIIKKGAQGNNSG
+132 DILKKGAQGNNSG

-166 TSTVVDMSKPKTS
+166 TSTVVDMSKPKPS

-270 DLSNIKKLSFLN
+270 DLTNIKKLSFLN

-338 GTTVQPGKTEDTET
+338 GTTVQPGTTENTET

-364 ENTGKKENEP
+364 ENTGKKENET

-387 DTPVTPGENAG
+387 DTPVTPGENTG
-398 KKEDEPVKP
+398 KKEDEPAKPETGKDEPVKP
-407 EPGKE
+407 EPGK
-412 DKKEDKPSEDKKEDE
+412 DTPSEDKKEDE

-434 DFMKDMYEKG
+434 DFMKDMYEKARDG
-444 KEGNKPSNEEK
+444 ETEKPSEDKKNEGTPATPK
-455 HEETPVAPKEDTST
+455 DETHTEQPVAP
-469 TPKENTHVETPVTPA
+469 A
-484 PEEKHEETHET
+484 PETHE
-495 PSAPVAN
+495 AA
-502 EETHEVTPAQPST
+502 PAQPS
-515 GTTEETHTEQPA
+515 TTEETHTETPVTNGETHEATPVVPATGEETHTEQPVVPA
-527 APSTE
+527 PETHEATPVVPATGEETHTEQPVVPSTGE
-532 DTHTETPAPAE
+532 THTETPAPAE
-543 STNTATEENHTT
+543 STATTT
-555 ESTTE
+555 
-560 NTPAVNTGTPSENT
+560 
-574 NTEVTPAAP
+574 
-583 VASEETHT
+583 
-591 EQPAAPVA
+591 
-599 NEETHEN
+599 
-606 APVVTP
+606 
-612 SATEET
+612 
-618 SHEATPAAPVA
+618 
-629 SEETHAETAPVAN
+629 EETHAEAPAAN
-642 TEEHTA
+642 TEESHEA
-648 ENTSTETPVTPAPAE
+648 APEPARE
-663 GQA
+663 DSESHL

>member
-63 DKDTNRATAKAVCK
+63 DKDANRATAKAVCK

-87 MSQEERLKAIANI
+87 MTQEERLKAIASI
-100 KDLASSLLWGASD
+100 KDLASSLLWGATD
-113 KAQAKDLKD
+113 KAQIKDLKD
-122 LLDAANLAAN
+122 LLDAANLASN
-132 DIIKKGAQGNNSG
+132 DILKKGAQGNNSG

-166 TSTVVDMSKPKTS
+166 TSTVVDMSKPKPS

-270 DLSNIKKLSFLN
+270 DLTNIKKLSFLN

-338 GTTVQPGKTEDTET
+338 GTTVQPGKTEDAET

-364 ENTGKKENEP
+364 ENTSKKENET

-387 DTPVTPGENAG
+387 DTPVTPGENTG
-398 KKEDEPVKP
+398 KKEDEPSKP
-407 EPGKE
+407 ETGKDEPAKPETGKE
-412 DKKEDKPSEDKKEDE
+412 DKKEDTKPSEDKKEDE

-434 DFMKDMYEKG
+434 DFMKDMYEKARDG
-444 KEGNKPSNEEK
+444 ETEKPSEDKKNEG
-455 HEETPVAPKEDTST
+455 TPA
-469 TPKENTHVETPVTPA
+469 TPKDETHKEQPVVPA
-484 PEEKHEETHET
+484 PETHE
-495 PSAPVAN
+495 AA
-502 EETHEVTPAQPST
+502 PAQPS
-515 GTTEETHTEQPA
+515 TTEETHTEEHHETVTPAPEHHEETQPVTPVVPA
-527 APSTE
+527 EGTHETAPVESHETTPAQPSTTE
-532 DTHTETPAPAE
+532 ETHTETSVTNGETHEAASVVPATGEEAHAEQPVVPSTGEIHTETPALAE
-543 STNTATEENHTT
+543 STATTT
-555 ESTTE
+555 
-560 NTPAVNTGTPSENT
+560 
-574 NTEVTPAAP
+574 
-583 VASEETHT
+583 
-591 EQPAAPVA
+591 
-599 NEETHEN
+599 
-606 APVVTP
+606 
-612 SATEET
+612 
-618 SHEATPAAPVA
+618 
-629 SEETHAETAPVAN
+629 EETHAETPAVN
-642 TEEHTA
+642 TEESHEA
-648 ENTSTETPVTPAPAE
+648 APEPAHE
-663 GQA
+663 DSESHL

>member
-63 DKDTNRATAKAVCK
+63 DKDANRATAKAVCK

-87 MSQEERLKAIANI
+87 MTQEERLKAIASI
-100 KDLASSLLWGASD
+100 KDLASSLLWGATD
-113 KAQAKDLKD
+113 KAQIKDLKD
-122 LLDAANLAAN
+122 LLDAANLASN
-132 DIIKKGAQGNNSG
+132 DILKKGAQGNNSG

-166 TSTVVDMSKPKTS
+166 TSTVVDMSKPKPS

-238 TTVDDKGQ
+238 TTVDNKGQ

-270 DLSNIKKLSFLN
+270 DLTNIKKLSFLN

-338 GTTVQPGKTEDTET
+338 GTTVQPGTTENTET

-364 ENTGKKENEP
+364 ENTGKKE
-374 PTPTP
+374 
-379 KPEDGKKE
+379 
-387 DTPVTPGENAG
+387 
-398 KKEDEPVKP
+398 DEPAKP
-407 EPGKE
+407 EPSKPETGKDEPAKPETGKE
-412 DKKEDKPSEDKKEDE
+412 DKKEDTKPSEDKKEDE

-434 DFMKDMYEKG
+434 DFMKDMYEKARDG
-444 KEGNKPSNEEK
+444 ETEKPSEDKKNEGTPATPK
-455 HEETPVAPKEDTST
+455 DETHTEQPVAP
-469 TPKENTHVETPVTPA
+469 V
-484 PEEKHEETHET
+484 ETHET
-495 PSAPVAN
+495 A
-502 EETHEVTPAQPST
+502 PAQPS
-515 GTTEETHTEQPA
+515 TTEETHTETPVTNGETHEA
-527 APSTE
+527 APVVPATGEETHAEQPVVPSTGE
-532 DTHTETPAPAE
+532 THTETPAPAE
-543 STNTATEENHTT
+543 STATTT
-555 ESTTE
+555 
-560 NTPAVNTGTPSENT
+560 
-574 NTEVTPAAP
+574 
-583 VASEETHT
+583 
-591 EQPAAPVA
+591 
-599 NEETHEN
+599 
-606 APVVTP
+606 
-612 SATEET
+612 
-618 SHEATPAAPVA
+618 
-629 SEETHAETAPVAN
+629 EETHAETPAVN
-642 TEEHTA
+642 TEESHEA
-648 ENTSTETPVTPAPAE
+648 APEPAHE
-663 GQA
+663 DSESHL

>member
-63 DKDTNRATAKAVCK
+63 DKDANRATAKAVCK

-87 MSQEERLKAIANI
+87 MTQEERLKAIASI
-100 KDLASSLLWGASD
+100 KDLASSLLWGATD
-113 KAQAKDLKD
+113 KAQIKDLKD
-122 LLDAANLAAN
+122 LLDAANLASN
-132 DIIKKGAQGNNSG
+132 DILKKGAQGNNSG

-166 TSTVVDMSKPKTS
+166 TSTVVDMSKPKPS

-227 VPADNNGNKTD
+227 VPADNNGNKAD

-270 DLSNIKKLSFLN
+270 DLTNIKKLSFLN

-338 GTTVQPGKTEDTET
+338 GTTVQPGTTENTET
-352 GKKENETPVTPG
+352 GKTE
-364 ENTGKKENEP
+364 
-374 PTPTP
+374 

-387 DTPVTPGENAG
+387 D
-398 KKEDEPVKP
+398 EPAKP
-407 EPGKE
+407 ESGKEEKPSEDKKE
-412 DKKEDKPSEDKKEDE
+412 DKKEDTKPSEDKKEDE

-434 DFMKDMYEKG
+434 DFMKDMYEKARDG
-444 KEGNKPSNEEK
+444 ETEKPSEDKKNEGTPATPK
-455 HEETPVAPKEDTST
+455 DETHTEQPVAP
-469 TPKENTHVETPVTPA
+469 A
-484 PEEKHEETHET
+484 PETHE
-495 PSAPVAN
+495 AA
-502 EETHEVTPAQPST
+502 PAQPS
-515 GTTEETHTEQPA
+515 TTEETHTEEHHEAVTPAPEHHEETQPVA
-527 APSTE
+527 PVVPAEGTHETTPAQPSTTEETHAEAPVTNGENHEAAPVVPATGEETHVEQPVAPSTGE
-532 DTHTETPAPAE
+532 THTETPAPAE
-543 STNTATEENHTT
+543 STATTTEETHT
-555 ESTTE
+555 E
-560 NTPAVNTGTPSENT
+560 TPAVNT
-574 NTEVTPAAP
+574 
-583 VASEETHT
+583 EE
-591 EQPAAPVA
+591 
-599 NEETHEN
+599 
-606 APVVTP
+606 
-612 SATEET
+612 
-618 SHEATPAAPVA
+618 SHEAAPEPAHED
-629 SEETHAETAPVAN
+629 SESHL
-642 TEEHTA
+642 
-648 ENTSTETPVTPAPAE
+648 
-663 GQA
+663 

>member
-63 DKDTNRATAKAVCK
+63 DKDANRATAKAVCK
-77 KVQAEYGDGG
+77 KVQAAYGDGG

-100 KDLASSLLWGASD
+100 KELASSLLWGASD

-122 LLDAANLAAN
+122 LLDAANLASE
-132 DIIKKGAQGNNSG
+132 DIIKKGKQGDTNSG
-145 STNSGNAV
+145 STTNNNAV
-153 VKPHVTPEVPDNT
+153 VKPNYKGDVPDNT
-166 TSTVVDMSKPKTS
+166 TSTVVDMSKPKEKNTS

-196 ENTTTTNQG
+196 ETTTTTNQG

-227 VPADNNGNKTD
+227 VPAENNGNKTD

-296 ITVNIPQA
+296 ITVNIPQS

-322 YVAALWPQ
+322 YVASIWPQ
-330 EKVKPNNG
+330 EKAKVDNG
-338 GTTVQPGKTEDTET
+338 GTTVEPSTGGNTENPSEKHED
-352 GKKENETPVTPG
+352 TPVTPG
-364 ENTGKKENEP
+364 ENTGKKEDEP
-374 PTPTP
+374 A
-379 KPEDGKKE
+379 KPE
-387 DTPVTPGENAG
+387 T
-398 KKEDEPVKP
+398 
-407 EPGKE
+407 GKE
-412 DKKEDKPSEDKKEDE
+412 EKPSEDKKEEE
-427 DDETIDD
+427 DNETIDD
-434 DFMKDMYEKG
+434 DFMKDIYEKARDG
-444 KEGNKPSNEEK
+444 ETEKPSTGEK
-455 HEETPVAPKEDTST
+455 HEENPA
-469 TPKENTHVETPVTPA
+469 TPKDETHTEAPAEGTHAEEHHETVTPA
-484 PEEKHEETHET
+484 PEHHEETQPVAPVVPSEGTHET
-495 PSAPVAN
+495 TPVEGEHHEETAPV
-502 EETHEVTPAQPST
+502 ESHETTPAQPST
-515 GTTEETHTEQPA
+515 TEETHTETPVTNGETHEAAPVVPATSEETHVEQPA

-532 DTHTETPAPAE
+532 EAHTETP
-543 STNTATEENHTT
+543 
-555 ESTTE
+555 
-560 NTPAVNTGTPSENT
+560 
-574 NTEVTPAAP
+574 
-583 VASEETHT
+583 
-591 EQPAAPVA
+591 VA
-599 NEETHEN
+599 N
-606 APVVTP
+606 P
-612 SATEET
+612 
-618 SHEATPAAPVA
+618 EATPVAEAAEEPTHED
-629 SEETHAETAPVAN
+629 SESHL
-642 TEEHTA
+642 
-648 ENTSTETPVTPAPAE
+648 
-663 GQA
+663 

>member
-63 DKDTNRATAKAVCK
+63 DKDANRATAKAVCK

-100 KDLASSLLWGASD
+100 KDLASSLLWGATD

-122 LLDAANLAAN
+122 LLDAANIASD

-227 VPADNNGNKTD
+227 VPADNHGNKTD

-296 ITVNIPQA
+296 ITVNIPQS

-330 EKVKPNNG
+330 EVKSNG
-338 GTTVQPGKTEDTET
+338 GKKDETGKTENTET

-364 ENTGKKENEP
+364 ENTGKKEDET

-387 DTPVTPGENAG
+387 DETPVTPGENTG
-398 KKEDEPVKP
+398 KKEDEAPKP
-407 EPGKE
+407 ETGKE
-412 DKKEDKPSEDKKEDE
+412 EKPSEDKKEDE
-427 DDETIDD
+427 DNETIDD
-434 DFMKDMYEKG
+434 DFMKDMYENARDG
-444 KEGNKPSNEEK
+444 KEEKKPSNEEK
-455 HEETPVAPKEDTST
+455 HEETPVAPKEDTHT
-469 TPKENTHVETPVTPA
+469 ETPVTPA
-484 PEEKHEETHET
+484 PEEKHEEAPVEKHEETSTETHET
-495 PSAPVAN
+495 APVAN
-502 EETHEVTPAQPST
+502 EETHEATPAQPSVS
-515 GTTEETHTEQPA
+515 EETHTEQPV

-532 DTHTETPAPAE
+532 ETHTETPAPAE
-543 STNTATEENHTT
+543 STSETTPVNNAHTEESHEDTPVVTPGVTEETHVEENH
-555 ESTTE
+555 
-560 NTPAVNTGTPSENT
+560 ASEAET
-574 NTEVTPAAP
+574 SHEVTPAAP
-583 VASEETHT
+583 VVSEETHT
-591 EQPAAPVA
+591 ETA
-599 NEETHEN
+599 
-606 APVVTP
+606 TP
-612 SATEET
+612 EADGTTEEHT
-618 SHEATPAAPVA
+618 
-629 SEETHAETAPVAN
+629 ETAPVVN
-642 TEEHTA
+642 TEEAHSEEHTTENSA
-648 ENTSTETPVTPAPAE
+648 EET
-663 GQA
+663 QA

>member
-63 DKDTNRATAKAVCK
+63 DKDANRATAQAVCK

-87 MSQEERLKAIANI
+87 MTQEERLKAIASI
-100 KDLASSLLWGASD
+100 KDLASSLLWGATD
-113 KAQAKDLKD
+113 KAQIKDLKD
-122 LLDAANLAAN
+122 LLDAANLASN
-132 DIIKKGAQGNNSG
+132 DILKKGAQGNNSG

-166 TSTVVDMSKPKTS
+166 TSTVVDMSKPKPS

-270 DLSNIKKLSFLN
+270 DLTNIKKLSFLN

-338 GTTVQPGKTEDTET
+338 GTTVQPGTTENTET

-364 ENTGKKENEP
+364 ENTGKKENET

-387 DTPVTPGENAG
+387 DTPVTPGENTG
-398 KKEDEPVKP
+398 KKEDEPAKP
-407 EPGKE
+407 EPSKPETGKDEPAKPETGKE
-412 DKKEDKPSEDKKEDE
+412 DKKEDTKPSEDKKEDE

-434 DFMKDMYEKG
+434 DFMKDMYEKARDG
-444 KEGNKPSNEEK
+444 ETEKPSEDKKNEGTPATPKDETHTGQPVAPAPEH
-455 HEETPVAPKEDTST
+455 HEETQPVAPVVPTEG
-469 TPKENTHVETPVTPA
+469 
-484 PEEKHEETHET
+484 THET
-495 PSAPVAN
+495 APV
-502 EETHEVTPAQPST
+502 ESHETTPAQPS
-515 GTTEETHTEQPA
+515 TTEETHTETPVTNGETHEA
-527 APSTE
+527 APVV
-532 DTHTETPAPAE
+532 PAPAE
-543 STNTATEENHTT
+543 STATTT
-555 ESTTE
+555 
-560 NTPAVNTGTPSENT
+560 
-574 NTEVTPAAP
+574 
-583 VASEETHT
+583 
-591 EQPAAPVA
+591 
-599 NEETHEN
+599 
-606 APVVTP
+606 
-612 SATEET
+612 
-618 SHEATPAAPVA
+618 
-629 SEETHAETAPVAN
+629 EETHAETPAVN
-642 TEEHTA
+642 TEESHEA
-648 ENTSTETPVTPAPAE
+648 APEPAHE
-663 GQA
+663 DSESHL

>member
-63 DKDTNRATAKAVCK
+63 DKDANRATAKAVCK

-87 MSQEERLKAIANI
+87 MTQEERLKAIASI
-100 KDLASSLLWGASD
+100 KDLASSLLWGATD
-113 KAQAKDLKD
+113 KAQIKDLKD
-122 LLDAANLAAN
+122 LLDAANLASN
-132 DIIKKGAQGNNSG
+132 DILKKGAQGNNFG

-166 TSTVVDMSKPKTS
+166 TSTVVDMSKPKPS

-270 DLSNIKKLSFLN
+270 DLTNIKKLSFLN

-338 GTTVQPGKTEDTET
+338 GTTVQPGTTENTET
-352 GKKENETPVTPG
+352 GKTE
-364 ENTGKKENEP
+364 
-374 PTPTP
+374 

-387 DTPVTPGENAG
+387 DTSVIPGENTG
-398 KKEDEPVKP
+398 KKDEPAKP
-407 EPGKE
+407 EPSKPEPSKPESGKEEKPSEDKKE
-412 DKKEDKPSEDKKEDE
+412 DKKEDAKPSEDKKEDE

-434 DFMKDMYEKG
+434 DFMKDMYEKARDG
-444 KEGNKPSNEEK
+444 ETEKPSEDKKNEGTPATPK
-455 HEETPVAPKEDTST
+455 DETHTEQPVAP
-469 TPKENTHVETPVTPA
+469 A
-484 PEEKHEETHET
+484 PETHE
-495 PSAPVAN
+495 AA
-502 EETHEVTPAQPST
+502 PAQPS
-515 GTTEETHTEQPA
+515 TTEETHTEETQPVA
-527 APSTE
+527 PVVPAEGTHETAPVESHETTPAQPSTTE
-532 DTHTETPAPAE
+532 ETHTETPVTNGETHEATPVVPATGEETHTEQPVVPSTGETHAETPAPAE
-543 STNTATEENHTT
+543 STATTT
-555 ESTTE
+555 
-560 NTPAVNTGTPSENT
+560 
-574 NTEVTPAAP
+574 
-583 VASEETHT
+583 
-591 EQPAAPVA
+591 
-599 NEETHEN
+599 
-606 APVVTP
+606 
-612 SATEET
+612 
-618 SHEATPAAPVA
+618 
-629 SEETHAETAPVAN
+629 EETHAETPAAN
-642 TEEHTA
+642 TEESHEVA
-648 ENTSTETPVTPAPAE
+648 PEPAHE
-663 GQA
+663 DSESHL

>member
-77 KVQAEYGDGG
+77 KVQAVYGDGG

-100 KDLASSLLWGASD
+100 KELASSLLWGASD

-122 LLDAANLAAN
+122 LLDAANLASE
-132 DIIKKGAQGNNSG
+132 DIIKKGKQGDTNSG
-145 STNSGNAV
+145 STTNNNAV
-153 VKPHVTPEVPDNT
+153 VKPNYKGDVPDNT
-166 TSTVVDMSKPKTS
+166 TSTVVNMSKPKEKNTG

-185 NTTLPNGNNMP
+185 NTTLPSGNNMP
-196 ENTTTTNQG
+196 ETTTTTNQG

-227 VPADNNGNKTD
+227 VPAENNGNKTD

-296 ITVNIPQA
+296 ITVNIPQS

-322 YVAALWPQ
+322 YVASIWPQ
-330 EKVKPNNG
+330 EKAKVDNG
-338 GTTVQPGKTEDTET
+338 GTTVEPSTGGNTENPSEKHEDTPVT
-352 GKKENETPVTPG
+352 PGENTHKETPVTPG
-364 ENTGKKENEP
+364 ENTGKKEDEP
-374 PTPTP
+374 A
-379 KPEDGKKE
+379 KPE
-387 DTPVTPGENAG
+387 T
-398 KKEDEPVKP
+398 
-407 EPGKE
+407 GKE
-412 DKKEDKPSEDKKEDE
+412 EKPSEDKKEEE
-427 DDETIDD
+427 DNETIDD
-434 DFMKDMYEKG
+434 DFMKDIYEKARDG
-444 KEGNKPSNEEK
+444 ETEKPSTGEK
-455 HEETPVAPKEDTST
+455 HEEIPAIPKDETHTEQPVA
-469 TPKENTHVETPVTPA
+469 PVTPA
-484 PEEKHEETHET
+484 EGTHTEAPAEGTHAEEHHETVTPASEHHEETQPVAPVVPSEGTHET
-495 PSAPVAN
+495 TPVEGEHHEETAPV
-502 EETHEVTPAQPST
+502 ESHETTPAQPS
-515 GTTEETHTEQPA
+515 TTEETHTETPVTNGETHVEQPV

-532 DTHTETPAPAE
+532 EAHTETP
-543 STNTATEENHTT
+543 
-555 ESTTE
+555 
-560 NTPAVNTGTPSENT
+560 
-574 NTEVTPAAP
+574 
-583 VASEETHT
+583 
-591 EQPAAPVA
+591 VA
-599 NEETHEN
+599 N
-606 APVVTP
+606 P
-612 SATEET
+612 
-618 SHEATPAAPVA
+618 EATPVAEAAEEPTHED
-629 SEETHAETAPVAN
+629 SESHL
-642 TEEHTA
+642 
-648 ENTSTETPVTPAPAE
+648 
-663 GQA
+663 